1 MTDEVSVFG
10 EIFERAMEPDAQL
23 LRNKIHAEDIH
34 IQQGTPEHLRP
45 RFGPLN
51 REAARKHAHNV
62 ILDTL
67 KLLTENTPDE
77 ISDQSLITAATSLE
91 KIYLR
96 SSPDAPER
104 VQELYNA
111 ALAYYLA
118 GQYARAFVI
127 MRSIENEGESPLDQ
141 ILMRLMFL
149 RQLKSL
155 KDEATQFLRQNN
167 TDRFLA
173 SAVETGDLTESE
185 AIDAALR
192 TTLCR
197 VYIHFLEYART
208 GARHHI
214 EQSIALSWLA
224 CELAIQLANDRQMHS
239 WWWIFHSTLTLLREF
254 FRSSMWTQLGS
265 MLETD
270 TSGLVEKY
278 IETAFARSPLPI
290 LELWRSQSHAL
301 QYIQDGSSYCLKMPT
316 SAGKTQIAELA
327 ILQFLTDTFD
337 TSNKKCIYVA
347 PFRAL
352 AVEIEN
358 SLKKSFEPLGIRVS
372 QLYGSYDLNPVEA
385 LLTEE
390 ARILIGTPE
399 KLDAVMRYTP
409 EVAEEIGLVIVD
421 EGHIIDSGDRGLR
434 YELFIQRLVRRYQRK
449 GARII
454 FISAVMPNVE
464 QFGEWITG
472 QPGRQ
477 GLIESDWRPS
487 QQMLGTLTW
496 NGRSGRIDF
505 LYRDLKPLDEDFFV
519 TNYISPF
526 DRQELQNA
534 GLRIRKFPRKN
545 ASKSEI
551 LAVVALRAA
560 NEGATYVYAPQIPL
574 VEGIADSVINVI
586 KIQQAINQ
594 AQQNETPVIPVSS
607 KPEHQ
612 EKLQRCI
619 EYAEEYTGKDSLVVR
634 ALQQGLVVHHGDVPR
649 TLRIFLE
656 ELIRDGI
663 LQLVV
668 ATNTLAQGVNLPVR
682 TVVVHSFQQ
691 GPGQTL
697 SSRDFWN
704 ICGRAGRA
712 MKETEGFVL
721 LLNNTAQCKTRN
733 EAIEQTEQAQKI
745 LQNYVDQATDQSETQ
760 EISSAVRNLLQKLRT
775 SVISDYPP
783 FGYLD
788 LAELCERLASNNV
801 DWLDP
806 VLKRQLN
813 ILDSQ
818 LLALMEEEGLA
829 EVDVEQI
836 ARWFQDSLLYIQLRN
851 LPQHIWLTYERAVSL
866 IVQRVRVISE
876 TCRTPAR
883 RRSFYRMGISVNDCL
898 AIESRR
904 EELIEYI
911 QQAQDYRT
919 WTAEERAD
927 YVVHLCTDFL
937 MELDDVSSDDDKP
950 PDDCWPEMLKSWML
964 GQNADQIANCD
975 GVPGEWTDPMK
986 ISTFLDNL
994 CEFRLP
1000 WGLNAAT
1007 MFLQTVDADED
1018 DDTFIVP
1025 EVMAYFPSMLRFGVH
1040 DPVATILLTVGLRH
1054 RQAALALANIYNAT
1068 LEPGSVLGWI
1078 NGLDDEAMC
1087 SQIDD
1092 AGLHG
1097 ILQEFVQSRQA
1108 QYQPVA
1114 PNPSIELAISMPV
1127 NEQTLALEQ
1136 DAVLITQIQE
1146 DQVHLFLPDS
1156 IDYLGIIEL
1165 ADSVLRDR
1173 LQTGEA
1179 TIKVSNLYVQSE
1191 SVEIG
1196 LTIG

>member
-1 MTDEVSVFG
+1 MTDEISVFG
-10 EIFERAMEPDAQL
+10 SIFERAMESDAQL
-23 LRNKIHAEDIH
+23 LHNKIHAEDIH
-34 IQQGTPEHLRP
+34 IQQETPEHLRP
-45 RFGPLN
+45 KFGPRN
-51 REAARKHAHNV
+51 REAARKHAHNI

-67 KLLTENTPDE
+67 KLLTENGPDE
-77 ISDQSLITAATSLE
+77 FSDDALITAATNLE
-91 KIYLR
+91 KIYLK

-104 VQELYNA
+104 IQELYNA

-127 MRSIENEGESPLDQ
+127 MRAIENEEENPPDQ

-149 RQLKSL
+149 RQLESL
-155 KDEATQFLRQNN
+155 KDETTRFLRQNN

-173 SAVETGDLTESE
+173 SAVEAGDLTESA
-185 AIDAALR
+185 AIDAALK

-197 VYIHFLEYART
+197 VYVHFLEYART

-224 CELAIQLANDRQMHS
+224 CELAIQLATDRQMHS
-239 WWWIFHSTLTLLREF
+239 WWWVFHSTLTLLREF
-254 FRSSMWTQLGS
+254 FRSSLWTQLQP
-265 MLETD
+265 MLEAD
-270 TSGLVEKY
+270 TSGLVKKY

-301 QYIQDGSSYCLKMPT
+301 LYIQDGNSYCLKMPT

-327 ILQFLTDTFD
+327 ILQFLKDTFD
-337 TSNKKCIYVA
+337 TSSKKCIYVA

-358 SLKKSFEPLGIRVS
+358 SLKKSFEPLRIKVS
-372 QLYGSYDLNPVEA
+372 QLYGSYDLNPVET

-399 KLDAVMRYTP
+399 KLDAVMRYTS
-409 EVAEEIGLVIVD
+409 EVAEEIGLIIVD

-472 QPGRQ
+472 RPGRE

-496 NGRSGRIDF
+496 NGQSGRIDF

-519 TNYISPF
+519 TNYITPF

-545 ASKSEI
+545 ASKGDI
-551 LAVVALRAA
+551 LAVAALQAA
-560 NEGATYVYAPQIPL
+560 DDGATYVYAPQIPL
-574 VEGIADSVINVI
+574 VERIAESVINVI

-594 AQQNETPVIPVSS
+594 SQQNEIPVIPVSS

-634 ALQQGLVVHHGDVPR
+634 ALQQGFVVHHGDVPR

-656 ELIRDGI
+656 ELIRDGV

-682 TVVVHSFQQ
+682 TVLIHSFQQ

-733 EAIEQTEQAQKI
+733 DAAEQTSQAQKT
-745 LQNYVDQATDQSETQ
+745 LQSYVDQATGQSETQ
-760 EISSAVRNLLQKLRT
+760 EVSSAVRNLLQRLRT
-775 SVISDYPP
+775 SVTNDYPP
-783 FGYLD
+783 FGYPD
-788 LAELCERLASNNV
+788 IAELCERLASNNV

-818 LLALMEEEGLA
+818 LLGLMEEEGLV
-829 EVDVEQI
+829 EVGVEQI
-836 ARWFQDSLLYIQLRN
+836 TQWFQDSLLYIQLRN
-851 LPQHIWLTYERAVSL
+851 SPLYSWLTYEDAVSL

-883 RRSFYRMGISVNDCL
+883 RRRFYRMGISVNDCL
-898 AIESRR
+898 VIESRW
-904 EELIEYI
+904 EELVEYI
-911 QQAQDYRT
+911 QQAQDYMA
-919 WTAEERAD
+919 WTAEERAG
-927 YVVHLCTDFL
+927 YVVCLCTDFL
-937 MELDDVSSDDDKP
+937 MQLDDVSSDDDKP

-964 GQNADQIANCD
+964 GQNADQIATCD
-975 GVPGEWTDPMK
+975 GVPDEWTDPMK

-1000 WGLNAAT
+1000 WGLNAVT
-1007 MFLQTVDADED
+1007 MFLQTIDAEED
-1018 DDTFIVP
+1018 DDAFAVP
-1025 EVMAYFPSMLRFGVH
+1025 EVMAYFPAMLRFGVH
-1040 DPVATILLTVGLRH
+1040 DPVATILLTIGLRH
-1054 RQAALALANIYNAT
+1054 RQAALALANIYNAI
-1068 LEPGSVLGWI
+1068 LEPRSVLGWI
-1078 NGLDDEAMC
+1078 NGLDVEAMR

-1092 AGLHG
+1092 ADLHG
-1097 ILQEFVQSRQA
+1097 ILQEFVQSRQT
-1108 QYQPVA
+1108 QYQPVTL
-1114 PNPSIELAISMPV
+1114 NPSVELTISMPV

-1136 DAVLITQIQE
+1136 DAVLITQIQGE
-1146 DQVHLFLPDS
+1146 QVHLFLPDS
-1156 IDYLGIIEL
+1156 IDYLCGIEL
-1165 ADSVLRDR
+1165 TDSALRSR

-1179 TIKVSNLYVQSE
+1179 TIKVRDIYFQSE
-1191 SVEIG
+1191 YVEIS
-1196 LTIG
+1196 LTIE